1 LWKNWELGMS
11 ASRLKAYIIR
21 ELDVTAKVLQIAN
34 INTDRVIKGN
44 LAYPQK
50 NIAPVTTT

>member
-1 LWKNWELGMS
+1 MS